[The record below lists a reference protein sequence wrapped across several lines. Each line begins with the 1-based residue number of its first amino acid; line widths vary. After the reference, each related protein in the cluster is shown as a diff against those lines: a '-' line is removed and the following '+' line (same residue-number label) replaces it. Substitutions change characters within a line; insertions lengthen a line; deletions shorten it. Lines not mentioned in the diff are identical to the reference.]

1 MAYLFGL
8 ALSQDCRNVVAAD
21 LDLNGRPDLCVISFE
36 LWPDERQALHLFPN
50 FLETDHHWLGLSLDE
65 GQGPESFM
73 GCVVELRLPGETVPQ
88 VVVSGDGYRTQSPY
102 QLLFGLGEL
111 SEVEEVLVAWPS
123 GATLRLKHPEVDRYH
138 RLNQQVQSSGEY

>member
-1 MAYLFGL
+1 
-8 ALSQDCRNVVAAD
+8 
-21 LDLNGRPDLCVISFE
+21 
-36 LWPDERQALHLFPN
+36 
-50 FLETDHHWLGLSLDE
+50 
-65 GQGPESFM
+65 M

-88 VVVSGDGYRTQSPY
+88 AVVSGDGYRTQSPY
-102 QLLFGLGEL
+102 QLLFGLGKL